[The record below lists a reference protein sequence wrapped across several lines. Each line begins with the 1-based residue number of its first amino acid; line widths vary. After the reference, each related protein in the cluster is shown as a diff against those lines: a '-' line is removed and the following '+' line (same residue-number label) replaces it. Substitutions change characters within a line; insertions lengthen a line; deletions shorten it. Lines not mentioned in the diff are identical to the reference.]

1 VGKRRFIDNS
11 QHHSLD
17 LHYVLHPPPHTPGGG
32 HAARSLPLA
41 LRAAFPPC
49 DSRASLQS
57 DPSIQHRER
66 CSNTY
71 KERRHSTHATQ
82 QPDRAARNDV
92 DGRRSR
98 SRRISEWSEGTGT
111 VIEAVEAAVAPAV
124 GFVVDRGYAV
134 PDLLGTSSSGGAVIG
149 DALYPPV
156 LPAAV
161 ALFVIGLVGVAAGF
175 LLGDL
180 DVIRPREKLSGTRGP
195 GEQLPSAR
203 VPAAPCVDL

>member
-1 VGKRRFIDNS
+1 
-11 QHHSLD
+11 
-17 LHYVLHPPPHTPGGG
+17 VLHPPPHTPGGG

-82 QPDRAARNDV
+82 QPDRAARKAL
-92 DGRRSR
+92 DGRSCG
-98 SRRISEWSEGTGT
+98 RRIIEWSEGTGT
-111 VIEAVEAAVAPAV
+111 VHEAVELAVTPAV
-124 GFVVDRGYAV
+124 GFVVDRGSAV
-134 PDLLGTSSSGGAVIG
+134 PDLIVPSSSGGAVIG

-156 LPAAV
+156 LPAAA
-161 ALFVIGLVGVAAGF
+161 ALLFIGRVGVAAGF

-180 DVIRPREKLSGTRGP
+180 DVIILIPGRRSGTRGP